1 MSQVLSPFGVENN
14 DECRRERE
22 GGFQR
27 GRDATLWPARTVVRQ
42 TVCWPTGGTRQAV
55 PRSSSTQNEVSVKS
69 TPVQPEVA
77 TTNEVEDQVRG
88 GDRRIARR
96 KSRESRVTV
105 RFDEREHV
113 QLTRVK
119 NRYGLSESGA
129 IRAAVDYLDGAPAPK
144 LVNRDLLRLIGEVN
158 AVGVNV
164 NQIARQGW
172 AGIEPD
178 VDDLRRATAT
188 FLALAKELSR

>member
-1 MSQVLSPFGVENN
+1 MNVVVNARGVSKGGGTPPFGQHGLSS
-14 DECRRERE
+14 DRPSA
-22 GGFQR
+22 G
-27 GRDATLWPARTVVRQ
+27 
-42 TVCWPTGGTRQAV
+42 RQAV

-69 TPVQPEVA
+69 TPVQPEVT

-105 RFDEREHV
+105 RFSEREAA
-113 QLTRVK
+113 QLTRVA
-119 NRYGLSESGA
+119 NRHGLSESGA

-144 LVNRDLLRLIGEVN
+144 VVNRNVLRFTAEVN

-172 AGIEPD
+172 AGVEPD
-178 VDDLRRATAT
+178 VDDLRRATAKL
-188 FLALAKELSR
+188 LAIAKEMSA

>member
-1 MSQVLSPFGVENN
+1 MNVVVNARGVSKGGGTPPFGQHGLSS
-14 DECRRERE
+14 DRPSA
-22 GGFQR
+22 G
-27 GRDATLWPARTVVRQ
+27 
-42 TVCWPTGGTRQAV
+42 RQAV

-69 TPVQPEVA
+69 TPVQPEVT

-105 RFDEREHV
+105 RFSEREAA
-113 QLTRVK
+113 QLTRVA
-119 NRYGLSESGA
+119 NRHGLSESGA

-144 LVNRDLLRLIGEVN
+144 VVNRNVLRFTAEVN

-178 VDDLRRATAT
+178 VDELRRVIAEL
-188 FLALAKELSR
+188 LAIVKELSA

>member
-1 MSQVLSPFGVENN
+1 MNVVVNARGVSKGGGTPPFGQHGMSS
-14 DECRRERE
+14 DIPSA
-22 GGFQR
+22 
-27 GRDATLWPARTVVRQ
+27 GRQVV
-42 TVCWPTGGTRQAV
+42 P
-55 PRSSSTQNEVSVKS
+55 PRSSTQNETSVKN

-96 KSRESRVTV
+96 KPRESRVTV
-105 RFDEREHV
+105 RFSEREAA
-113 QLTRVK
+113 QLTRVA

-129 IRAAVDYLDGAPAPK
+129 IRAAIDYLDGAPEPK
-144 LVNRDLLRLIGEVN
+144 LVNRDVLRLTSAVN

-178 VDDLRRATAT
+178 VDDLRRVTAKL
-188 FLALAKELSR
+188 LALAKELSR

>member
-1 MSQVLSPFGVENN
+1 MNVVVNARGVSKGGGTPPFGQHGLSS
-14 DECRRERE
+14 D
-22 GGFQR
+22 
-27 GRDATLWPARTVVRQ
+27 RTSA
-42 TVCWPTGGTRQAV
+42 GRQAV
-55 PRSSSTQNEVSVKS
+55 PRSSSTQNEASVKS
-69 TPVQPEVA
+69 TPVQPEGT

-105 RFDEREHV
+105 RFSEREAA
-113 QLTRVK
+113 QLTRVA

-144 LVNRDLLRLIGEVN
+144 LVNRDLLRLNGEVN

-164 NQIARQGW
+164 NQLARQGW

-178 VDDLRRATAT
+178 VDDLRRATAK
-188 FLALAKELSR
+188 LIAIAKELSA

>member
-1 MSQVLSPFGVENN
+1 MNVVVNARGVSKGGGTPPFGQHGLSS
-14 DECRRERE
+14 DRPSA
-22 GGFQR
+22 G
-27 GRDATLWPARTVVRQ
+27 
-42 TVCWPTGGTRQAV
+42 RQAV
-55 PRSSSTQNEVSVKS
+55 PRSSSTQNEASVKS
-69 TPVQPEVA
+69 TPVQPKVA
-77 TTNEVEDQVRG
+77 TTDEVVDQVRG

-105 RFDEREHV
+105 RLSEGEHV

-119 NRYGLSESGA
+119 NRFGLSESGA

-164 NQIARQGW
+164 NQLARQGW
-172 AGIEPD
+172 AGVAPQIDE
-178 VDDLRRATAT
+178 LRRATAK
-188 FLALAKELSR
+188 LIAIAKELTA

>member
-1 MSQVLSPFGVENN
+1 MNVVVNARGVSKGGGTPPFGQHGLSS
-14 DECRRERE
+14 DRPSA
-22 GGFQR
+22 
-27 GRDATLWPARTVVRQ
+27 GRL
-42 TVCWPTGGTRQAV
+42 AV
-55 PRSSSTQNEVSVKS
+55 PRSSSTQNEASVRS
-69 TPVQPEVA
+69 TPDQPEVT

-96 KSRESRVTV
+96 ESRESRVTV
-105 RFDEREHV
+105 RFSEGEHA
-113 QLTRVK
+113 QLTRVA

-129 IRAAVDYLDGAPAPK
+129 IRAAVDYLDGAPGPK
-144 LVNRDLLRLIGEVN
+144 LVNSNVLRLIGEVN

-164 NQIARQGW
+164 NQLARQGW
-172 AGIEPD
+172 AGVAPD

>member
-1 MSQVLSPFGVENN
+1 MTNVVVNARGESRGGRSRPSGQHVMSSDIASAG
-14 DECRRERE
+14 
-22 GGFQR
+22 
-27 GRDATLWPARTVVRQ
+27 
-42 TVCWPTGGTRQAV
+42 RQAV
-55 PRSSSTQNEVSVKS
+55 PRSSSTQNEASVKS
-69 TPVQPEVA
+69 TPVQPEGT

-105 RFDEREHV
+105 RFSEREAA
-113 QLTRVK
+113 QLTRVA
-119 NRYGLSESGA
+119 NRHGLSESGA

-144 LVNRDLLRLIGEVN
+144 LVNRDLLRLNGEVN

-164 NQIARQGW
+164 NQLARQGW

>member
-1 MSQVLSPFGVENN
+1 MNVVVNARGVSKGGGTPPFGQHGLSS
-14 DECRRERE
+14 D
-22 GGFQR
+22 
-27 GRDATLWPARTVVRQ
+27 RTSA
-42 TVCWPTGGTRQAV
+42 GRQAV
-55 PRSSSTQNEVSVKS
+55 PPLKLDSDETSVKS

-144 LVNRDLLRLIGEVN
+144 LVNRDVLRLTSEVN

-164 NQIARQGW
+164 NQLARQGW
-172 AGIEPD
+172 AGAAPSVARLDEAPAAL
-178 VDDLRRATAT
+178 LRVV
-188 FLALAKELSR
+188 KELSR

>member
-1 MSQVLSPFGVENN
+1 MNARGVSKGGGTPPFGQHVLSSDRASAG
-14 DECRRERE
+14 
-22 GGFQR
+22 
-27 GRDATLWPARTVVRQ
+27 
-42 TVCWPTGGTRQAV
+42 RQAG
-55 PRSSSTQNEVSVKS
+55 PPQSSTQNETSVKS
-69 TPVQPEVA
+69 TPVQPEVT
-77 TTNEVEDQVRG
+77 TTNEVKDQVRG

-105 RFDEREHV
+105 RFSEREAA
-113 QLTRVK
+113 QLTRVA
-119 NRYGLSESGA
+119 NRHGLSESGA

-144 LVNRDLLRLIGEVN
+144 VVNRNVLRFTAEVN

-178 VDDLRRATAT
+178 VDELRRVIAEL
-188 FLALAKELSR
+188 LAIVKELSA

>member
-1 MSQVLSPFGVENN
+1 MTNVVVNARGESRGGRSRPSGQHVMSSDIASAG
-14 DECRRERE
+14 
-22 GGFQR
+22 
-27 GRDATLWPARTVVRQ
+27 
-42 TVCWPTGGTRQAV
+42 RQAV

-69 TPVQPEVA
+69 TPVQPEVT

-105 RFDEREHV
+105 RFSEREAA
-113 QLTRVK
+113 QLTRVA
-119 NRYGLSESGA
+119 NRHGLSESGA

-144 LVNRDLLRLIGEVN
+144 VVNRNVLRFTAEVN

-178 VDDLRRATAT
+178 VAELRRVIAEL
-188 FLALAKELSR
+188 LAIVKELSA

>member
-1 MSQVLSPFGVENN
+1 MDVVVNARGVSKGGGTPPFGQHGLSS
-14 DECRRERE
+14 DRPSA
-22 GGFQR
+22 G
-27 GRDATLWPARTVVRQ
+27 
-42 TVCWPTGGTRQAV
+42 RQAGH
-55 PRSSSTQNEVSVKS
+55 PQSSTQNETSVKS
-69 TPVQPEVA
+69 TPVQPEGT

-96 KSRESRVTV
+96 KSRESRVTI
-105 RFDEREHV
+105 RLSEREHV

-129 IRAAVDYLDGAPAPK
+129 IRAAIDYLDGAPAPK
-144 LVNRDLLRLIGEVN
+144 LVNRDVLRLIREVN

-172 AGIEPD
+172 SGVAPQIE
-178 VDDLRRATAT
+178 DLKRVYAKL
-188 FLALAKELSR
+188 LAIVKELSA